1 MEKNVVKN
9 REENA
14 KKGAV
19 IGIVGNALLSA
30 LKIITGA
37 FTGSM
42 AITADGLDSATDIL
56 TSVITLV
63 STNLSKKPPDE
74 EHPYGHE
81 RAETIASKIISMII
95 FFAGAQLA
103 IFSMQ
108 KLISGKLLVEN
119 LPIVL
124 SVAFISS
131 AGKYALYKYKL
142 YIGHKID
149 SDVFI
154 ADAINMK
161 SDIFISLSVAA
172 GMVIVKLT
180 GLFVFDAIL
189 GLFVS
194 AFVIKT
200 AIELFMSSSY
210 ELMDGIQPRDD
221 IYRRVLEEAANT
233 NGVSNP
239 HRIRIRKFGYKY
251 FVELDMEVKGD
262 ITVNEAHELSKTVE
276 KNIKQNVPK
285 VYDVHVHIEPLG
297 NVEKETFGLDKSR
310 IFGRKGDADG
320 Q

>member
-1 MEKNVVKN
+1 VKN

-172 GMVIVKLT
+172 ISIAGYWKKLQIPMGCQT
-180 GLFVFDAIL
+180 P
-189 GLFVS
+189 
-194 AFVIKT
+194 
-200 AIELFMSSSY
+200 IE
-210 ELMDGIQPRDD
+210 
-221 IYRRVLEEAANT
+221 
-233 NGVSNP
+233 
-239 HRIRIRKFGYKY
+239 
-251 FVELDMEVKGD
+251 
-262 ITVNEAHELSKTVE
+262 
-276 KNIKQNVPK
+276 
-285 VYDVHVHIEPLG
+285 
-297 NVEKETFGLDKSR
+297 
-310 IFGRKGDADG
+310 
-320 Q
+320 